1 MKISSI
7 RMSFRANNKVQT
19 VGKLSIKKV
28 IFGLVSFLLLFSL
41 LVLGYNATFASKTLL
56 NSYLLDQNV
65 SSFDKGKLLEEIEKL
80 DNGYQDKKIRIVYE
94 DKSWEVTFEE
104 IAWELDKE
112 KTAEQ
117 IISFGH
123 SGRPSNKLK
132 EVLHSIF
139 LKKKFD
145 PSYSFN
151 EKALIDWI
159 GSINQEIGSPKN
171 ETNIIIKNE
180 DVKIT
185 DSSVGRKINE
195 EEVEGEILDR
205 LRLYKKGEISARLID
220 DLSQITKE
228 EAETLI
234 DKAKSLTDHSVIVVG
249 ASGEIEFTSEELGT
263 LIELKKEL
271 KRKLLKKELGEAY
284 VSFNEEKISNILKK
298 NFDILNTSAVDARFT
313 ISGGSV
319 ALISPSQTGKEIKLD
334 ESIELIVKKLERGKD
349 RITLP
354 TKVQQPSI
362 VAQTSEDISKI
373 GVRELIGS
381 ATTNFRS
388 SPPNRVHNI
397 ENGVKFISG
406 SVIKPGDEFSTVG
419 RLGTIDQ
426 STGYLPELV
435 IREDETVPEFG
446 GGLCQVSTTLFRA
459 ALDSGVRISERQNH
473 SYRVS
478 YYEPPVG
485 MDATIYYPRPDF
497 KFVNDTD
504 NYILIYGYTS
514 GTTITFDF
522 YGTRDGRVSEISSP
536 VVYDITSPPESV
548 YIDDPTLEMGEEK
561 QIDHAHAGAKAKF
574 DYVVRRE
581 GKIINQQTFASYY
594 TAWPAKFL
602 RGPQSEE
609 APQESPAPE

>member
-1 MKISSI
+1 
-7 RMSFRANNKVQT
+7 MSFRAKNKIRIVK
-19 VGKLSIKKV
+19 KLSIRNT
-28 IFGLVSFLLLFSL
+28 IFGLASFLLLFSV
-41 LVLGYNATFASKTLL
+41 LVLGYNAAFAQKTLL

-65 SSFDKGKLLEEIEKL
+65 SSLDKGKLLEAVEKL
-80 DNGYQDKKIRIVYE
+80 DNGYEDKKIKIVYE
-94 DKSWEVTFEE
+94 DKGWEVTFEE
-104 IAWELDKE
+104 IAWQLDKE

-123 SGRPSNKLK
+123 SGRFSNKLK

-145 PSYSFN
+145 PLYSFN
-151 EKALIDWI
+151 ETALIDWI

-171 ETNIIIKNE
+171 ETNIIIKNGE
-180 DVKIT
+180 VKIT
-185 DSSVGRKINE
+185 DSSVGRKINDE
-195 EEVEGEILDR
+195 EIEGEILDR
-205 LRLYKKGEISARLID
+205 LKLYRKGEISARLID
-220 DLSQITKE
+220 DLPQITKE
-228 EAETLI
+228 EAEALV
-234 DKAKSLTDHSVIVVG
+234 DRAKSLTDHSVIVVG
-249 ASGEIEFTSEELGT
+249 ASGEIEFTSEDLGM
-263 LIELKKEL
+263 LIKLKKKQ
-271 KRKLLKKELGEAY
+271 KRKLLRKELGEAY
-284 VSFNEEKISNILKK
+284 VSFNEDQISNILQK
-298 NFDILNTSAVDARFT
+298 NFDILNTLAIDAKFT

-319 ALISPSQTGKEIKLD
+319 ALISPSQTGEEINLE
-334 ESIELIVKKLERGKD
+334 ESIELIVKKLEDGKD
-349 RITLP
+349 RIVLP
-354 TKVQQPSI
+354 TKIQQPSI
-362 VAQTSEDISKI
+362 AAQTSQDISKI

-381 ATTNFRS
+381 ATTDFRS

-406 SVIKPGDEFSTVG
+406 SVIKPGDQFSTVG

-514 GTTITFDF
+514 GTRITFDF
-522 YGTRDGRVSEISSP
+522 YGTRDGRHSEISDP
-536 VVYDITSPPESV
+536 VIYDITSPPESI
-548 YIDDPTLEMGEEK
+548 YIDDPTLEPGEEK
-561 QIDHAHAGAKAKF
+561 QIDHAHNGAKAKF
-574 DYVVRRE
+574 DYIVRKD
-581 GKIINQQTFASYY
+581 GKIINQQTFTSHY

-602 RGPQSEE
+602 RGPQGEE
-609 APQESPAPE
+609 VPQESPAPSE

>member
-1 MKISSI
+1 
-7 RMSFRANNKVQT
+7 MSFRIKNKFKIAK
-19 VGKLSIKKV
+19 KLSIRNT
-28 IFGLVSFLLLFSL
+28 IFGLTSFLLLFSI
-41 LVLGYNATFASKTLL
+41 LVLGYNSAFAEKTLL
-56 NSYLLDQNV
+56 NSYLLDKNV
-65 SSFDKGKLLEEIEKL
+65 SSLDRGKLLEEIERL
-80 DNGYQDKKIRIVYE
+80 DSGYEDKKIRIVYE

-104 IAWELDKE
+104 IAWQLDKE
-112 KTAEQ
+112 KTVER
-117 IISFGH
+117 IIGFGH
-123 SGRPSNKLK
+123 SGRSSNKLK

-145 PSYSFN
+145 LSYSFN
-151 EKALIDWI
+151 EKVLIDWI
-159 GSINQEIGSPKN
+159 GLINQEIGSPKN
-171 ETNIIIKNE
+171 ETNIIIKNGE
-180 DVKIT
+180 AKIT
-185 DSSVGRKINE
+185 DSSVGRKINDE
-195 EEVEGEILDR
+195 EIEGEILDR
-205 LRLYKKGEISARLID
+205 LRLYKKGEITARLID
-220 DLSQITKE
+220 DLPQISRE
-228 EAETLI
+228 EAEALI
-234 DKAKSLTDHSVIVVG
+234 DKAKSLTDHEVVVVG
-249 ASGEIEFTSEELGT
+249 ASGEINLTSEDLGT
-263 LIELKKEL
+263 LIKLKKEI

-284 VSFNEEKISNILKK
+284 VSFNEEKISNVLKK
-298 NFDILNTSAVDARFT
+298 NFDVLNTSAVDARFT

-319 ALISPSQTGKEIKLD
+319 ALISPSQTGEEINLE
-334 ESIELIVKKLERGKD
+334 ESIELIVKKLEDGKD
-349 RITLP
+349 KIILP

-459 ALDSGVRISERQNH
+459 ALDSGLRISERQNH

-504 NYILIYGYTS
+504 NYILVYGYTS
-514 GTTITFDF
+514 GTMITFDF
-522 YGTRDGRVSEISSP
+522 YGTRDGRQSEISDP
-536 VVYDITSPPESV
+536 VVYDITSPPDPI
-548 YIDDPTLEMGEEK
+548 YTDDPTLEPGEEK
-561 QIDHAHAGAKAKF
+561 QIDRAHNGAKAKF
-574 DYVVRRE
+574 DYIVRKD

-609 APQESPAPE
+609 APQESPAPSE